1 MRFTIFHFNPV
12 EVRFGSLLH
21 CCSNRFLGESIFS
34 FVCRVSCSKCSR
46 ASRCYVV
53 LQGFSLNPAFEK
65 HFSLPMDVRSQNWCL
80 CWDLICDRGVRTEG
94 SRKFIPGKRETKP
107 KSLDPEPVQSQFRGY
122 LLLGS
127 ARIYPREVKRR
138 SQRSTM
144 IVNRICQ
151 SSDVSAYFTGRV
163 SALISTFGEISLES
177 LMEFYQ
183 GSSRLWLIDEF

>member
-1 MRFTIFHFNPV
+1 MFA
-12 EVRFGSLLH
+12 GL
-21 CCSNRFLGESIFS
+21 
-34 FVCRVSCSKCSR
+34 KM
-46 ASRCYVV
+46 

-65 HFSLPMDVRSQNWCL
+65 HFGFPMDVRSQNWCSCL
-80 CWDLICDRGVRTEG
+80 DLICDRGVRTEG
-94 SRKFIPGKRETKP
+94 SRKFFPGKRHPPILSFVRCWPSEISFVYLRMFRIALGALETKP

-122 LLLGS
+122 LL
-127 ARIYPREVKRR
+127 REVKRR
-138 SQRSTM
+138 SQRSTV

-151 SSDVSAYFTGRV
+151 SSDVSEDFTGRV

>member
-1 MRFTIFHFNPV
+1 MFA
-12 EVRFGSLLH
+12 GL
-21 CCSNRFLGESIFS
+21 
-34 FVCRVSCSKCSR
+34 KM
-46 ASRCYVV
+46 

-65 HFSLPMDVRSQNWCL
+65 HFGFPMDVRSQNWCSCL
-80 CWDLICDRGVRTEG
+80 DLICDRGVRTEG
-94 SRKFIPGKRETKP
+94 SRKFVPGKRHPPILSFVRETKP

-122 LLLGS
+122 LL
-127 ARIYPREVKRR
+127 REVKNR

-151 SSDVSAYFTGRV
+151 SSDVSEDFTGRV